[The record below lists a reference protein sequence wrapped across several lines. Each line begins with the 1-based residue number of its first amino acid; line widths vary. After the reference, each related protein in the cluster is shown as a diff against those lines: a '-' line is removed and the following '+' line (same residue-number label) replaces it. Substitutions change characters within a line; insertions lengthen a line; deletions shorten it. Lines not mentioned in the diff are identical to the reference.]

1 MSRAAIATIHLG
13 ALRRNLARV
22 RNLARGAK
30 VMAIVKADG
39 YGHGLERVARAL
51 LDADAFGVAAL
62 GDGLRLR
69 AAGIASR
76 IVVLSG
82 PDEPADLA
90 EFRRLRLEAVIHHE
104 AQLRWLEADR
114 DPRALRAWLKI
125 DTGMHRL
132 GIAPEN
138 AHGVH
143 RRLRALANVDAD
155 IGLMTHFAASDEFDN
170 PLTAEQARRFA
181 TATAELHGARSL
193 ANSAAVLRAP
203 RDAAPSPFESIEA
216 AATQSDSRQADSIQ
230 ADSIQADSIQG
241 DSQRS
246 ASRHFDSRQDW
257 VRVGGL
263 LYGLSVVDG
272 KSGVDLG
279 FEPAMTLSAKLI
291 ACNLVRAGEAIGYAA
306 TWRCP
311 EDMPVGVA
319 AIGYGDGYPRQ
330 AASATPVLVGGAL
343 AAVVGRVSMDLI
355 TLDLRN
361 APAAQVGDRVVLW
374 GRELPAERVAAHA
387 GTISYDLT
395 CGLTKRVLY
404 TEDDD

>member
-1 MSRAAIATIHLG
+1 VSRAAIATIHLG

-22 RNLARGAK
+22 RELARGAK
-30 VMAIVKADG
+30 VMAVVKADG

-114 DPRALRAWLKI
+114 DTVDQGGRTLRAWLKI
-125 DTGMHRL
+125 DSGMHRL
-132 GIAPEN
+132 GIAPEH
-138 AHGVH
+138 AAGAH
-143 RRLRALANVDAD
+143 RRLRALAYVDAD

-170 PLTAEQARRFA
+170 PLTSEQTRRFEA
-181 TATAELHGARSL
+181 AVADLHGARSL
-193 ANSAAVLRAP
+193 ANSAAVLRAAP
-203 RDAAPSPFESIEA
+203 AAGAGSQPCGSIEA
-216 AATQSDSRQADSIQ
+216 APSASDSKRDDAVQP
-230 ADSIQADSIQG
+230 
-241 DSQRS
+241 
-246 ASRHFDSRQDW
+246 DSRQDW

-263 LYGLSVVDG
+263 LYGLSVVAG
-272 KSGVDLG
+272 KSGAELG

-291 ACNLVRAGEAIGYAA
+291 ARNVIRAGEAIGYGA

-330 AASATPVLVGGAL
+330 AASGTPVLVGGAP
-343 AAVVGRVSMDLI
+343 AAVVGRVSMDLL
-355 TLDLRN
+355 TLDLRS

-374 GRELPAERVAAHA
+374 GSDLPAERVAAHA

-404 TEDDD
+404 AEDDA